1 MRVNSCGQ
9 LLGRNE
15 VGERQGR
22 VGCLPAV
29 HAILPP
35 GVDDDA
41 FLTNSEG
48 KGSGLYE
55 WRRRRLWN
63 SMRVYL
69 ETPLHATL
77 RLARTALVD

>member
-41 FLTNSEG
+41 FLRNAEG
-48 KGSGLYE
+48 KRK
-55 WRRRRLWN
+55 WFV
-63 SMRVYL
+63 RV
-69 ETPLHATL
+69 EEKE
-77 RLARTALVD
+77 VVEF